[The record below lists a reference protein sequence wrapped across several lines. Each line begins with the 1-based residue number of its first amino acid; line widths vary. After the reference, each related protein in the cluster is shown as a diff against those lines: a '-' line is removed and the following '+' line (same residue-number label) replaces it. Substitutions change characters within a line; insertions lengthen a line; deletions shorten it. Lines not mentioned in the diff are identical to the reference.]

1 MSQNKKI
8 LKYLQSGKSLTPLAA
23 LSYFGCMRLSARIKN
38 LRDQGYNISDEWYDI
53 PRSNKRVK
61 IYKIIKE

>member
-8 LKYLQSGKSLTPLAA
+8 LAYLKTGKGITPLSA
-23 LSYFGCMRLSARIKN
+23 LNYFGCFRLSARIAD
-38 LRDQGYNISDEWYDI
+38 LRGQGYTISDEWYNI

-61 IYKIIKE
+61 IYKLKTK